1 TDNHCFS
8 CNAGQAKDGQ
18 RQSKRGPKTARQC
31 RGPSRQSFWKK
42 NTGLIR
48 PKGGNEGVGEHVRT
62 RFHRQQKALVKLR
75 TFEKDPHRTK
85 KAYFLRFFCRTGF
98 EGADRL
104 PKRDP
109 AV

>member
-1 TDNHCFS
+1 M
-8 CNAGQAKDGQ
+8 AKGKA
-18 RQSKRGPKTARQC
+18 RGSEEGSSVPRTSKAIVL
-31 RGPSRQSFWKK
+31 KK

-85 KAYFLRFFCRTGF
+85 KAYFLRFFCRAGF
-98 EGADRL
+98 EGADRR

>member
-1 TDNHCFS
+1 MPRTIK
-8 CNAGQAKDGQ
+8 AIVLE
-18 RQSKRGPKTARQC
+18 
-31 RGPSRQSFWKK
+31 K

-85 KAYFLRFFCRTGF
+85 KAYFLRFFCRAGF

>member
-1 TDNHCFS
+1 M
-8 CNAGQAKDGQ
+8 AKGKA
-18 RQSKRGPKTARQC
+18 RGSEEGSSVPRTSKAIVLE
-31 RGPSRQSFWKK
+31 K

-85 KAYFLRFFCRTGF
+85 KAYFLRFFCRAGF

>member
-1 TDNHCFS
+1 M
-8 CNAGQAKDGQ
+8 A
-18 RQSKRGPKTARQC
+18 RGVR
-31 RGPSRQSFWKK
+31 RGLVSAADHQGNRFGK

-85 KAYFLRFFCRTGF
+85 KAYFLRFFCRAGF